1 MSNHTSFKRVVF
13 IKPSRLEYSRLGWQ
27 DARQGLPFHHKY
39 DTWAE
44 WAQKN
49 YETGRLRAVNV
60 RAAGMVP
67 ASYHK
72 LKKSTRA
79 DGKTNHMPR
88 ITQQYV
94 DSIQAVG
101 NPFPRID

>member
-1 MSNHTSFKRVVF
+1 
-13 IKPSRLEYSRLGWQ
+13 
-27 DARQGLPFHHKY
+27 
-39 DTWAE
+39 
-44 WAQKN
+44 
-49 YETGRLRAVNV
+49 
-60 RAAGMVP
+60 MVP

-79 DGKTNHMPR
+79 DGKTKHMPR